1 VAALTVPTQP
11 SYQASPDRIAALNVP
26 VHPSYQAAERPGW
39 VALTVPDG
47 VKAAAEIE
55 SSTPF
60 DQRVFDVLNSKVA
73 SEPSVEDA
81 VDLLVLKT
89 AAVTAHRNSQ

>member
-1 VAALTVPTQP
+1 MCQ
-11 SYQASPDRIAALNVP
+11 IAIIYLFNMNFL
-26 VHPSYQAAERPGW
+26 Y
-39 VALTVPDG
+39 LPDG

-89 AAVTAHRNSQ
+89 AAVTAHRNSVK